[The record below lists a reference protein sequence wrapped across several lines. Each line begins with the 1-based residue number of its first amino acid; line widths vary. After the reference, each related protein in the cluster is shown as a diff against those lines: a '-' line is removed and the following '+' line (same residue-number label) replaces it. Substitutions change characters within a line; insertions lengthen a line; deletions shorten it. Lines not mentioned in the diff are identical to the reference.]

1 MVDVMDEK
9 RFRLD
14 FVIAFFALLI
24 STVAAIAA
32 IYQTRVIAQEFS
44 ATVWPY
50 VSFDETNSPTGIEL
64 ELRND
69 GLGPA
74 IIRSVAITLDDKP
87 QASIEAVLAAV
98 AAGQPQ
104 AQAAARAALRAG
116 ERVTIT
122 MSTPNAG
129 MVIPANEQ
137 HVLLRVD
144 GAVLM
149 QYIKPAIKRVGIS
162 LCYCSLTGT
171 CWTQSFQGRESE
183 PHPVSSCPAGT
194 PHPAS

>member
-1 MVDVMDEK
+1 MDEK

-32 IYQTRVIAQEFS
+32 IYQTRVIAQQFS

-50 VSFDETNSPTGIEL
+50 VSFDVTYSPTAIEVA
-64 ELRND
+64 LRND

-74 IIRSVAITLDDKP
+74 IIRSVAITLDGKP
-87 QASIEAVLAAV
+87 QASIEALLAALG
-98 AAGQPQ
+98 ASQPH
-104 AQAAARAALRAG
+104 AQAALRAALRAG
-116 ERVTIT
+116 SKMSIT
-122 MSTPNAG
+122 MSTPTAG

-137 HVLLRVD
+137 HVLIRAD

-149 QYIKPAIKRVGIS
+149 PSFKPAIRRVGIS

-171 CWTQSFQGRESE
+171 CWTQSFRSRDSE
-183 PHPVSSCPAGT
+183 PHPVSSCLGR
-194 PHPAS
+194 S

>member
-1 MVDVMDEK
+1 MDEK

-50 VSFDETNSPTGIEL
+50 VSFDVTYSPTTIEVA
-64 ELRND
+64 LRND

-74 IIRSVAITLDDKP
+74 IIRSVAITLDGKP
-87 QASIEAVLAAV
+87 QASIEAMFAALAT
-98 AAGQPQ
+98 PQ
-104 AQAAARAALRAG
+104 VQAAARAALRAG
-116 ERVTIT
+116 AKMSIT
-122 MSTPNAG
+122 TSTPTAG

-137 HVLLRVD
+137 HVLIRAD

-149 QYIKPAIKRVGIS
+149 QSFKPAMQRVGIS

-171 CWTQSFQGRESE
+171 CWTQSFRSRDSE
-183 PHPVSSCPAGT
+183 PRAVSSSAGR
-194 PHPAS
+194 S